1 VTPLAQTEAETGL
14 IDGTVI
20 YGDGKPVK
28 NATVYAVP
36 LGQDMG
42 AIIPHADTD
51 EAGHFAI
58 HIFPSWFGEFAVAAK
73 KEDEDFADMSQ
84 QFYSDGKFETVTLTS
99 TNRTANVT
107 IRLGLKAGVLLGTV
121 TDAETGAPLSPCAEL
136 KRASEPNNYIRGSGL
151 VIARYRLLVPP
162 NTDIL
167 IRIWLDGYKS
177 WYYPGTVDKS
187 ARHALRLKPAEEKTL
202 DILLRPDTA
211 TMKSGCPKPLETGV
225 NSR

>member
-1 VTPLAQTEAETGL
+1 MEPMIRGKVVACLIGGMLLNSGAQQESVTPLAQTEAETGL

-162 NTDIL
+162 TPT
-167 IRIWLDGYKS
+167 S
-177 WYYPGTVDKS
+177 
-187 ARHALRLKPAEEKTL
+187 
-202 DILLRPDTA
+202 
-211 TMKSGCPKPLETGV
+211 
-225 NSR
+225 